1 MANAYY
7 VLPDKDNV
15 KLNKTET
22 HHLKVTR
29 ARIGEKLLGLDG
41 KGNIYKFELTNVRK
55 EEAEGKIIEK
65 NRVKHDNKI
74 VTMAIAATKWPAL
87 RIAIEKAPELGVDNI
102 EIFHSNRSVAR
113 FDDKKTKRIEKVIKE
128 ASKQCINPFFPKFQI
143 TSSLKGAT
151 NTFDL
156 ILDPHG
162 VQPKTIIEKL
172 TNSSEV
178 RIIVG
183 PEGGF
188 NQKEIKE
195 LKKIGELMTLGKRIL
210 RVETAVIVSMAYVNF
225 AIERF

>member
-7 VLPDKDNV
+7 VLPDKDTV

-29 ARIGEKLLGLDG
+29 ASIGEKFLGLDG
-41 KGNIYKFELTNVRK
+41 KGNIYKFELTNVSK

-65 NRVKHDNKI
+65 NSAKHDNKI
-74 VTMAIAATKWPAL
+74 VTIAIAATKWPAL
-87 RIAIEKAPELGVDNI
+87 RIAIEKATELGVDNI
-102 EIFHSNRSVAR
+102 EIFHSDRSVAR

-128 ASKQCINPFFPKFQI
+128 ASKQCINPFFPKFKI
-143 TSSLKGAT
+143 TNSLKGAT
-151 NTFDL
+151 NTYNL

-172 TNSSEV
+172 AKRTGV

-183 PEGGF
+183 SEGGF
-188 NQKEIKE
+188 NQKEIRE
-195 LKKIGELMTLGKRIL
+195 LKKIGELMSLGKRIL
-210 RVETAVIVSMAYVNF
+210 RVETAVIVSMAYVNL
-225 AIERF
+225 ALERF